1 MNLYAVGKGLVKTV
15 LSPLYRFEVI
25 GAENFP
31 KEGGIL
37 LCSNHIHAL
46 DPPVVGMTAPR
57 TVHFMAKEE
66 LFKAPILGPILPKV
80 NAFPVKRGMSD
91 REALRTA
98 LKILKSGEVVGLF
111 PEGTRSTDGVL
122 KKGLSGAGFFA
133 LRGNADVMP
142 CAIIGPYKAFRKV
155 RVVYGEPIRM
165 EPFRE
170 RKASV
175 DEVTEAIMGSIQK
188 ILDDYAGKIGR
199 ASCRERV

>member
-1 MNLYAVGKGLVKTV
+1 MNLYAFGKGLVKTV
-15 LSPLYRFEVI
+15 LSPLYRFEII

-31 KEGGIL
+31 AEGGIL

-98 LKILKSGEVVGLF
+98 LKILKNGDVVGLF

-155 RVVYGEPIRM
+155 KVVYGEPIRM

-175 DEVTEAIMGSIQK
+175 DEVTEAIMSSIQK
-188 ILDDYAGKIGR
+188 ILDDYAVNK
-199 ASCRERV
+199 

>member
-1 MNLYAVGKGLVKTV
+1 MNLYTFGKALVKTA

-25 GAENFP
+25 GTEKFP
-31 KEGGIL
+31 AQGGIL

-46 DPPVVGMTAPR
+46 DPPVVGMTSPR

-66 LFKAPILGPILPKV
+66 LFKLPVLGKLLPQV

-91 REALRTA
+91 REALRSA
-98 LKILKSGEVVGLF
+98 LRILKNGDVVGLF

-142 CAIIGPYKAFRKV
+142 CAIIGPYKPFRKV
-155 RVVYGEPIRM
+155 KVVYGDPVLM

-170 RKASV
+170 QKASAE
-175 DEVTEAIMGSIQK
+175 EVTEVIMASIQK
-188 ILDDYAGKIGR
+188 LLDEN
-199 ASCRERV
+199 S

>member
-1 MNLYAVGKGLVKTV
+1 MNLYAFGKGLVKTI

-25 GAENFP
+25 GTENFP
-31 KEGGIL
+31 KDGGIL

-66 LFKAPILGPILPKV
+66 LFNAPILKSILPKV

-98 LKILKSGEVVGLF
+98 LKILKNGDVVGLF

-155 RVVYGEPIRM
+155 QVVYGEPIQM
-165 EPFRE
+165 APFRE

-175 DEVTEAIMGSIQK
+175 EEVTEVIMASIQA
-188 ILDDYAGKIGR
+188 ILDDYSVNK
-199 ASCRERV
+199 